1 MRMPDDDERAETK
14 GGLPMDYRKGGWPWK
29 VRIMIPVLMLLCLM
43 CLQAQKNVDKWLTEE
58 AAWRAGRDREMR
70 SEESWLTIS
79 GLFWLDEGENTF
91 GSSSSNRIELPPGSA
106 PSLCGKF
113 IRKGAKITVEAA
125 PGVTL
130 FCGGKQV
137 VRMELRA
144 GDSTSPDILALGGL
158 RIWVIRRGD
167 RYAVRL
173 RDLKTQAFK
182 DYSGLDYFPPST
194 AFRIEAG
201 FVPYS
206 VPKSVKVEAKIVK
219 QSELVSPGTV
229 KFSLEGKEYKFIA
242 FDDEERGTYFLVF
255 GDETNGME
263 TYDGGR
269 FLDFKI
275 EPSNKVVL
283 NFNRAYNPP
292 CAFSDYATCPLPPAQ
307 NRFPFRLEA
316 GEKKYN
322 GHD

>member
-1 MRMPDDDERAETK
+1 
-14 GGLPMDYRKGGWPWK
+14 
-29 VRIMIPVLMLLCLM
+29 MIPALIFFCLP
-43 CLQAQKNVDKWLTEE
+43 CPPGQNNIEKWPAEE
-58 AAWRAGRDREMR
+58 AAWRAGRDQEMR
-70 SEESWLTIS
+70 SEESWLTIA

-91 GSSSSNRIELPPGSA
+91 GASSSNLIELPPGSA
-106 PSLCGKF
+106 PSLGGKF

-125 PGVTL
+125 PGVAL

-137 VRMELRA
+137 ARMEIRA
-144 GDSTSPDILALGGL
+144 GDSTSPDTLALGDF
-158 RIWVIRRGD
+158 RMWAIRRGD

-173 RDLKTQAFK
+173 RDLNAPAFK
-182 DYSGLDYFPPST
+182 GYTGLDYFPPSA

-206 VPKSVKVEAKIVK
+206 APKSVKVEAKIVK
-219 QSELVSPGTV
+219 RSELVSPGTV
-229 KFSLEGKEYKFIA
+229 KFSLEGREYEFIA
-242 FDDEERGTYFLVF
+242 FDDEERRTYFLVF
-255 GDETNGME
+255 GDDTNGEE

-269 FLDFKI
+269 FLDFKVDTG
-275 EPSNKVVL
+275 NQTVL

-292 CAFSDYATCPLPPAQ
+292 CAFTDFATCPLPPAL

-322 GHD
+322 RHD

>member
-1 MRMPDDDERAETK
+1 
-14 GGLPMDYRKGGWPWK
+14 
-29 VRIMIPVLMLLCLM
+29 MIPALILLCLM

-58 AAWRAGRDREMR
+58 AAWRAERDREMR

-125 PGVTL
+125 PGVAP

-144 GDSTSPDILALGGL
+144 GDSTSPDILALGSL

-173 RDLKTQAFK
+173 RDLNARAFK
-182 DYSGLDYFPPST
+182 DYKGLDCFPPSS
-194 AFRIEAG
+194 AFRIEAI

-206 VPKSVKVEAKIVK
+206 SPKNIEVEAKIVK
-219 QSELVSPGTV
+219 RSELISPGTL
-229 KFSLEGKEYKFIA
+229 KFFWDGREYEFIA

-255 GDETNGME
+255 GDETNGEE

-269 FLDFKI
+269 FLDFKVDI
-275 EPSNKVVL
+275 GNQTVL

-292 CAFSDYATCPLPPAQ
+292 CAFTAFATCPLPPAQ
-307 NRFPFRLEA
+307 NRFPFRLET
-316 GEKKYN
+316 GEKKYK

>member
-1 MRMPDDDERAETK
+1 
-14 GGLPMDYRKGGWPWK
+14 MDYRKGGWPWK
-29 VRIMIPVLMLLCLM
+29 VRIMIPALMLLCLM

-91 GSSSSNRIELPPGSA
+91 GSSSSNRIELPTGSA
-106 PSLCGKF
+106 HSLCGKF

-125 PGVTL
+125 PGVAL
-130 FCGGKQV
+130 LCRRKQV
-137 VRMELRA
+137 ARMELRA
-144 GDSTSPDILALGGL
+144 GDSTSPDTLALGDF
-158 RIWVIRRGD
+158 RMWVIRRGD

-173 RDLKTQAFK
+173 RDLKAQAFK

-194 AFRIEAG
+194 VFRIEAG

-219 QSELVSPGTV
+219 QSELVSPGTLN
-229 KFSLEGKEYKFIA
+229 FFWDGREYEFIA

-307 NRFPFRLEA
+307 NRFPFRLET

-322 GHD
+322 GHN

>member
-1 MRMPDDDERAETK
+1 
-14 GGLPMDYRKGGWPWK
+14 
-29 VRIMIPVLMLLCLM
+29 MIPALILLCLM
-43 CLQAQKNVDKWLTEE
+43 CLPAQKNVDKRLREE
-58 AAWRAGRDREMR
+58 AAWRAERDREMR

-106 PSLCGKF
+106 PSLGGKF
-113 IRKGAKITVEAA
+113 IKKGENITVEAA
-125 PGVTL
+125 PGVYL
-130 FCGGKQV
+130 YCGGKQIA
-137 VRMELRA
+137 RMRLRA
-144 GDSTSPDILALGGL
+144 GDSTSPDTLALGDL
-158 RIWVIRRGD
+158 RMWIIRRGD

-173 RDLKTQAFK
+173 RDLNAPAFK

-206 VPKSVKVEAKIVK
+206 VPKNVKVEAKIVK

-229 KFSLEGKEYKFIA
+229 TFSLEGKEYAFVA

-255 GDETNGME
+255 GDGTNGME

-275 EPSNKVVL
+275 DTGNQTVL
-283 NFNRAYNPP
+283 NFNRAFNPP

-307 NRFPFRLEA
+307 NRFSFRLET
-316 GEKKYN
+316 GEKKYK

>member
-1 MRMPDDDERAETK
+1 
-14 GGLPMDYRKGGWPWK
+14 
-29 VRIMIPVLMLLCLM
+29 
-43 CLQAQKNVDKWLTEE
+43 
-58 AAWRAGRDREMR
+58 
-70 SEESWLTIS
+70 
-79 GLFWLDEGENTF
+79 
-91 GSSSSNRIELPPGSA
+91 
-106 PSLCGKF
+106 
-113 IRKGAKITVEAA
+113 
-125 PGVTL
+125 
-130 FCGGKQV
+130 
-137 VRMELRA
+137 MELRA
-144 GDSTSPDILALGGL
+144 GDSTSPDTLALGSL
-158 RIWVIRRGD
+158 RMWVIRRGD

-173 RDLKTQAFK
+173 RDLNAPAFK
-182 DYSGLDYFPPST
+182 NYKGLDCFPPSS

-206 VPKSVKVEAKIVK
+206 VPKRVKVEVKIVK

-229 KFSLEGKEYKFIA
+229 KFSLEGKEYEFVA

-275 EPSNKVVL
+275 DTGNQTVL
-283 NFNRAYNPP
+283 NFNRAFNPP

-307 NRFPFRLEA
+307 NRFPFRLET
-316 GEKKYN
+316 GEKKYK

>member
-1 MRMPDDDERAETK
+1 
-14 GGLPMDYRKGGWPWK
+14 MDYRKCSWPWK
-29 VRIMIPVLMLLCLM
+29 ACIMIPALVFFSLPCLPAM
-43 CLQAQKNVDKWLTEE
+43 KTADKWLAEE

-91 GSSSSNRIELPPGSA
+91 GASSSNRIELPPGSA
-106 PSLCGKF
+106 PLLCGKF
-113 IRKGAKITVEAA
+113 IKKGARITVEAV
-125 PGVTL
+125 PGVAL

-144 GDSTSPDILALGGL
+144 GDSTSPDTLALGDL
-158 RIWVIRRGD
+158 RMWIIRRDD

-173 RDLKTQAFK
+173 RDLNAPAFK
-182 DYSGLDYFPPST
+182 NYLGLEYFPPSET
-194 AFRIEAG
+194 FRVEAV
-201 FVPYS
+201 FAPYS
-206 VPKSVKVEAKIVK
+206 APKNITVEAKIVK
-219 QSELVSPGTV
+219 RSELISPGTL
-229 KFSLEGKEYKFIA
+229 KFFWDGREYEFIA

-255 GDETNGME
+255 GDETNGAG

-269 FLDFKI
+269 FLDFKV

-292 CAFSDYATCPLPPAQ
+292 CAFTDYATCPLPPPQ
-307 NRFPFRLEA
+307 NRFAFRIES

>member
-1 MRMPDDDERAETK
+1 MPDDDERAETK
-14 GGLPMDYRKGGWPWK
+14 GGLPMDDRKGGWPWK
-29 VRIMIPVLMLLCLM
+29 VRIMIPALIFLCLL

-106 PSLCGKF
+106 LSLCGKF

-125 PGVTL
+125 PGLAL

-158 RIWVIRRGD
+158 RMWVIRRGD

-173 RDLKTQAFK
+173 RDLNARAFK
-182 DYSGLDYFPPST
+182 NYLGLEYFPPSET
-194 AFRIEAG
+194 FRVEAV
-201 FVPYS
+201 FAPYS
-206 VPKSVKVEAKIVK
+206 APKNIAVEAKIVK
-219 QSELVSPGTV
+219 RSELISPGVV
-229 KFSLEGKEYKFIA
+229 KFSWAGREYEFIA
-242 FDDEERGTYFLVF
+242 FDDEERGTCFLVF
-255 GDETNGME
+255 GDETNGVE

-275 EPSNKVVL
+275 EPSNKLVL

-292 CAFSDYATCPLPPAQ
+292 CAFSDYATCPLPPPQ
-307 NRFPFRLEA
+307 NRFGFRLES
-316 GEKKYN
+316 GEKKY
-322 GHD
+322 GA